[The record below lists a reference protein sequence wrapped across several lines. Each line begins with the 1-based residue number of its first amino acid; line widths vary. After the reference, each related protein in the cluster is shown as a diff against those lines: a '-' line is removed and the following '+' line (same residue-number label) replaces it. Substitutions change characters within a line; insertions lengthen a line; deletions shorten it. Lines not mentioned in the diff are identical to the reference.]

1 MFFEKSKEAV
11 FLAAVAFVLTGALWR
26 AFSGNADPSLDGD
39 TRTQVILAVMYGGV
53 LLMAVMT
60 LRWTAWLLAHSPALV
75 GLLIVTLVSPV
86 WAETPDLV
94 FRRAISLLGTSL
106 FGVVLAARLTA
117 REQLRLT
124 RGVLRLAAVACLVV
138 FVIARNHAMATDYG
152 TGSVRGIFPHKNVFG
167 AAMALGLLAEWYA
180 TDNRWIGRTL
190 KVGFLGLFAGLL
202 ALSQSITSIVTVGAA
217 LVLVWSFERLHQR
230 YRIPLPAILFFL
242 AGLVVCV
249 ALLGADTSIFTE
261 MLGRSK
267 DLTGRIDLWRSVGSM
282 ILARPFLGYGFS
294 GFWSGASM
302 ESFTVEK
309 YVGWSPTYSH
319 NGYLEILL
327 NVGAVGAGLFL
338 IFLWKGMKRTIR
350 SAEEGISNE
359 DSWPLAFLIFFVVHN
374 LAECTIIW
382 QNCFEWSL
390 CIATVISSDSTVKT
404 VVGAARKLSEPISDG
419 SELQYAF
426 DAGSRP
432 SLRSE
437 RSVPG
442 EYANH

>member
-1 MFFEKSKEAV
+1 MFIEKSREAI
-11 FLAAVAFVLTGALWR
+11 FLAVVAFVLTGALWR
-26 AFSGNADPSLDGD
+26 AFSGSADPSLDGD
-39 TRTQVILAVMYGGV
+39 TQTQVILAVLYGGV
-53 LLMAVMT
+53 LLLAVT
-60 LRWTAWLLAHSPALV
+60 TFRWTAWLLVHSPALV
-75 GLLIVTLVSPV
+75 GLLIVALVSPV

-106 FGVVLAARLTA
+106 FGVVLAARLTV

-124 RGVLRLAAVACLVV
+124 RGVLRLAALACLVL
-138 FVIARNHAMATDYG
+138 FLFARSHAIATDYG
-152 TGSVRGIFPHKNVFG
+152 TGSVRGIFPHKNLFG

-180 TDNRWIGRTL
+180 TDDGWFGRTL
-190 KVGFLGLFAGLL
+190 KVVFLGLFAGLL
-202 ALSQSITSIVTVGAA
+202 GLSHSVTSIVTVGAA
-217 LVLVWSFERLHQR
+217 LLLVWCFERLHQHL
-230 YRIPLPAILFFL
+230 RIPLPAILFFS

-249 ALLGADTSIFTE
+249 ALFGGDTSIFTQ
-261 MLGRSK
+261 MLGRSN

-338 IFLWKGMKRTIR
+338 IFLWKGMKRTVR
-350 SAEEGISNE
+350 SAEERSCKE
-359 DSWPLAFLIFFVVHN
+359 DLWPLAFLIFFAVHN
-374 LAECTIIW
+374 LAECSVIL

-404 VVGAARKLSEPISDG
+404 VVRSARELSEPISDG
-419 SELQYAF
+419 SQWQYAF
-426 DAGSRP
+426 DGGSQLSQRND
-432 SLRSE
+432 L
-437 RSVPG
+437 
-442 EYANH
+442 